1 MAEPFYGSTASTST
15 RASTS
20 TVPHPSTSS
29 TRRDVHTSPGPSS
42 SPRSST
48 GRTSRRGRL
57 HRSSLMSLSGQPPPG
72 PRTLLPAS
80 ASASGSSLGSP
91 YSPVLRRQQ
100 ARRAEEVDNWASL
113 KDMVSEDEEEKN
125 DHSDTSASTLRPTR
139 QRNEPSGPR
148 SMSSVTGARS
158 FFTARGS
165 LRSER
170 SGFSI
175 RNGSPSDGLLSSSP
189 PQMHGTGNMEEVLE
203 DGAEEVSRVASTTT
217 IGGDGMNSAANET
230 KPLLQGSTNTTK
242 SLPVK
247 PGQLPSP
254 HIDN

>member
-1 MAEPFYGSTASTST
+1 MAEPSYGSTASTST
-15 RASTS
+15 RASSS
-20 TVPHPSTSS
+20 TVPPPSTSS

-48 GRTSRRGRL
+48 GRTARRGRL
-57 HRSSLMSLSGQPPPG
+57 HRSSLISLSGQPPPS

-91 YSPVLRRQQ
+91 YSPILHRRQ

-113 KDMVSEDEEEKN
+113 KDMVSEDDNEKN
-125 DHSDTSASTLRPTR
+125 HHSDTSISTLRPAR
-139 QRNEPSGPR
+139 QRTEPSGPR
-148 SMSSVTGARS
+148 SMSSVTSARS
-158 FFTARGS
+158 FFTAKGS

-189 PQMHGTGNMEEVLE
+189 PQMNGFGNMEEVLE
-203 DGAEEVSRVASTTT
+203 DGEEETSRVGSRTT
-217 IGGDGMNSAANET
+217 IGDDGMKSAGNET
-230 KPLLQGSTNTTK
+230 QPLLQGSTK
-242 SLPVK
+242 SLPCK
-247 PGQLPSP
+247 PGQLSLP
-254 HIDN
+254 HLALS